1 MKDNVYVLCFKGK
14 LKNGKEEICP
24 LYKGSLN
31 FIDKFTTYGC
41 DSYSCIDEEYLF
53 KSLPKNVQAF
63 INECFVID
71 EKNLKGCFFIR
82 KSTKNIRMGKSDLPV
97 LFYNDADV
105 VYANESESLKSL
117 LSLRIPLEEYDKKDD
132 VTNLKKQFFKELF
145 NLLSL
150 DENNKLARYL
160 DDVLEKKDYLFLS
173 REKGLRVLPEVLE
186 KLIEYV
192 FKNYLLRR
200 NTLALI
206 KKYKIKINEI
216 TGCEIKFL
224 KDKELKER
232 ISSKKY
238 KYIFDELLHQNKTF
252 FAEKYGFTFEQPKTE
267 ETKLETKVKTDD
279 EVMKDLKEKLKSSTS
294 EIYQKIITLLMEQ
307 MNLKKSIQEKS
318 DDELYRY
325 NKKNDYEIDYDRCKE
340 RILEL
345 NTLMLNFENLR
356 NETPESKMHYE
367 ELIRL
372 KVSKYDLEKSSEES
386 LIRND
391 QELID
396 YFNKKIADLDELIE
410 SLENG
415 DISYSDAGLLIEKDD
430 DMKM

>member
-1 MKDNVYVLCFKGK
+1 MKDNIYVLCFKGK
-14 LKNGKEEICP
+14 LKNNKEEICP
-24 LYKGSLN
+24 LYEGDLK

-41 DSYSCIDEEYLF
+41 DNYSCINKEYLF
-53 KSLPKNVQAF
+53 KALPKNVRAF
-63 INECFVID
+63 IKTCFVID
-71 EKNLKGCFFIR
+71 EKNIKGCFFIR

-173 REKGLRVLPEVLE
+173 REKGLRVLPEVSE

-192 FKNYLLRR
+192 FENYLLRR

-224 KDKELKER
+224 KDKELKKR

-238 KYIFDELLHQNKTF
+238 KYIFDELLHKNKTF

-307 MNLKKSIQEKS
+307 MNLKKSIQEKLN
-318 DDELYRY
+318 DELYRY

-356 NETPESKMHYE
+356 NETPKSKMNYE

-372 KVSKYDLEKSSEES
+372 KVSKYDLEKSLEEC

-410 SLENG
+410 GLENG